1 MRQAKVIK
9 MNKLILTRKQI
20 QQLHQLAERFT
31 DTENF
36 TIEVE
41 SLSGIG
47 PNISVRFDLFEK
59 SDTKVD
65 ITDVEN
71 W

>member
-1 MRQAKVIK
+1 
-9 MNKLILTRKQI
+9 MNKIILTRKQI
-20 QQLHQLAERFT
+20 RQLNQLVEQFT

-36 TIEVE
+36 TVEAE

-59 SDTKVD
+59 GDTKVD

>member
-1 MRQAKVIK
+1 
-9 MNKLILTRKQI
+9 MNKITLTRKQI
-20 QQLHQLAERFT
+20 EQLSQIADRFS
-31 DTENF
+31 DSENF
-36 TIEVE
+36 TVE
-41 SLSGIG
+41 SESPSGIG

>member
-1 MRQAKVIK
+1 
-9 MNKLILTRKQI
+9 MNKITLTRKQI
-20 QQLHQLAERFT
+20 KQLSQIADRFA

-36 TIEVE
+36 TVESE

-47 PNISVRFDLFEK
+47 LNISVRFDLFEK

>member
-1 MRQAKVIK
+1 
-9 MNKLILTRKQI
+9 MNKITLTRKQI
-20 QQLHQLAERFT
+20 EQLSQIADRFS
-31 DTENF
+31 DSENF
-36 TIEVE
+36 TVESE

>member
-1 MRQAKVIK
+1 
-9 MNKLILTRKQI
+9 MNSVMLNRKQI
-20 QQLHQLAERFT
+20 KQLVEVYDRFH
-31 DTENF
+31 DTEHF
-36 TIEVE
+36 TIESE

-47 PNISVRFDLFEK
+47 QNISIRFDLFEK

-65 ITDVEN
+65 ITDVSE

>member
-1 MRQAKVIK
+1 
-9 MNKLILTRKQI
+9 MNRIVFSKKQI
-20 QQLHQLAERFT
+20 EQLAELAERFS
-31 DTENF
+31 DAENF
-36 TIEVE
+36 VVESE

-47 PNISVRFDLFEK
+47 PNVTVRFDLFK
-59 SDTKVD
+59 KNDTYVD

>member
-1 MRQAKVIK
+1 
-9 MNKLILTRKQI
+9 MNKIVLTRKQI
-20 QQLHQLAERFT
+20 GQLQEMAERFT

-36 TIEVE
+36 TVESE

-47 PNISVRFDLFEK
+47 ATISVRFDLLEK
-59 SDTKVD
+59 ADTKID
-65 ITDVEN
+65 ITDVSN

>member
-1 MRQAKVIK
+1 
-9 MNKLILTRKQI
+9 MNSVMLNRKQI
-20 QQLHQLAERFT
+20 KQLVEIYDRFH
-31 DTENF
+31 DTEHF
-36 TIEVE
+36 TIESE

-47 PNISVRFDLFEK
+47 QNISIRFDLFEK

-65 ITDVEN
+65 ITDVSE

>member
-1 MRQAKVIK
+1 
-9 MNKLILTRKQI
+9 MNSVMLNRKQI
-20 QQLHQLAERFT
+20 KQLVEIYDRFH
-31 DTENF
+31 DTEHF
-36 TIEVE
+36 TIESE

-47 PNISVRFDLFEK
+47 QNVSIRFDLFEK

-65 ITDVEN
+65 ITDVSE

>member
-1 MRQAKVIK
+1 MPLGRTAE
-9 MNKLILTRKQI
+9 MNKLMLTRKQI
-20 QQLHQLAERFT
+20 RQLSEIAERFV

-36 TIEVE
+36 TVEVE
-41 SLSGIG
+41 NLSGIG
-47 PNISVRFDLFEK
+47 PTISVRFDLFEK
-59 SDTKVD
+59 LDTKID

>member
-1 MRQAKVIK
+1 
-9 MNKLILTRKQI
+9 MNKITLTRKQI
-20 QQLHQLAERFT
+20 GQLHSMAERFT

-36 TIEVE
+36 TVESE

-47 PNISVRFDLFEK
+47 ATISVQVDLLEK
-59 SDTKVD
+59 TCTKID
-65 ITDVEN
+65 ITDVSN

>member
-1 MRQAKVIK
+1 M
-9 MNKLILTRKQI
+9 LTRKQI
-20 QQLHQLAERFT
+20 RQLYEMAERFA

-36 TIEVE
+36 TVQ
-41 SLSGIG
+41 SDNLSGIG
-47 PNISVRFDLFEK
+47 PTISVRFDLFDAG
-59 SDTKVD
+59 DTKVD